1 MPDIRGEFRHNHEG
15 NPSEASKAQYPKPYV
30 PPPPPPSV
38 IITSGPFARITEGAP
53 ADSIVYTAFATDS
66 ESDSEGISFAITGG
80 IDADLFTIDNRRDGQ
95 VKISIAPDY
104 ETKPFY
110 FFTITASKDLSDLE
124 DDVIDITLSVDNIDD
139 SAPIFSASPFYTTP
153 QVVGSTCPIGTNL
166 FTAFAT
172 DTLDSTDGAVT
183 YSSSSEY
190 DNAFSINSVTGIVSL
205 ASQPG
210 SGSWGTTNSS
220 NILTITARDE
230 TGNTAIQTIEFVGVV
245 GPSLA
250 TTTASAVAE
259 SKPAIGADGVVDAS
273 DVIHSIVSSGY
284 ARSDLSFEIV
294 SDPSNKFGIV
304 TSGADATVGGGIYLL
319 NGQELDHET
328 STSHDIQIRAIK
340 SDLTGNPG
348 IISPTVTLTIPVTDV
363 QPIITSGGAVTS
375 IDENSGA
382 NQVIYT
388 ATATDADLQ
397 SGNITFSLEAGS
409 DSAISIDSSSGE
421 VTLTDDP
428 DYETQNAYSFTIVA
442 TNDQSD
448 SASQALT
455 LNIGNTIDIA
465 PTFSS
470 STVLA
475 NGVAENVTIATIYN
489 IPNNIVNPEG
499 ASFTLSIASVDT
511 GFSGFVI
518 SGVNND
524 ALRINSA
531 FDYETDTSHDVT
543 IQMDYTLDD
552 GSTGNTTFVVE
563 VPVINVDEV
572 APTFTSSAIP
582 GSISE
587 NSGAN
592 QVVYTATVDDS
603 TDYVSGDV
611 TFAMGPSIVG
621 DNTLFTV
628 NPTTGEVTLTE
639 NPDYEAKQNYVFSV
653 TATDAAGN
661 ASSKSLLL
669 SITNVVDIAP
679 TWNTASV
686 SHTFSE
692 STSSL
697 TTIQDLNSLVT
708 NNDNAPI
715 VYSILSGGSTGVT
728 VFDILGSSLRLNT
741 SFDHEN
747 ASSHSIVVRMSYTL
761 ADGSTGSTNLS
772 VNITVTDE
780 GIVFNNPTPNLLLV
794 GEGHPI
800 TAPIYNPGVVI
811 NDPQELLDNPNYSL
825 SGTDGSYFNV
835 DASDGRVRFNS
846 PPDYEQK
853 THYNFILS
861 ASLTDYGG
869 QTDTVSSSTVTI
881 NISNSVEDPEFT
893 SATSGV
899 VYERVERN
907 FSYNDIIYVAET
919 ILDASASSVTYTLGG
934 TDHTLLSVNSSGEVS
949 ITGSTD
955 YSSKSQYDFT
965 VTATDDLG
973 NSTTTGTLSAVILE
987 NFFIFDSYYT
997 YRELDEIDV
1006 KAEHGLYNGDGL
1018 LGSLWKTYSIRRQ
1031 AVGPTSYAHYANTM
1045 ATVSCD
1051 GDFRGKYSSMNLRLQ
1066 TKTSDQN
1073 NSYYTEGEEYKT
1085 DLIVYVNNVDS
1096 ESYYKDVNLGST
1108 GVGTIT
1114 ATGYPN
1120 EDVVYLNTH
1129 SDSTLRNSVRIKHST
1144 DTAGI
1149 SSMATATPTG
1159 TECVIHEGNNTSL
1172 WNVED
1177 ITDNV
1182 TQAGLGTHA
1191 YIINNGNGTI
1201 SFASSLA
1208 NANAGVKAAI
1218 PSYAAAM
1225 GNTSYSRIN
1234 KILHKQ
1240 PHYATAVDNPFE
1252 ITNTAPVAGFD
1263 SSNRLD
1269 YLPNASNVDFT
1280 FQVNSGLASVEY
1292 GLITTNAFSNFSLA
1306 PNYTTTSNNYKL
1318 FGKINLAP
1326 PTSGDGIMVNRIHT
1340 DTGLHI
1346 VQTVSFTE
1354 LLACT
1359 LEVTDFNYESAPATN
1374 TFVHYVKGESADNSS
1389 ITYGIVSH
1397 SGFTFG
1403 SGGISINSSSG
1414 LITFPTGITGTGT
1427 VTVSLAA
1434 AGHVTQEF
1442 TITAH
1447 EVTTQAIDGS
1457 WGNVTMRYNT
1467 SHGQNYHFVDVPYSD
1482 TFTPGD
1488 LYHLIIRGT
1497 VANTSNYG
1505 RNDVAI
1511 GWVQIWDSNGNLSV
1525 SLSPDP
1531 SNWKTSHT
1539 AYGFN
1544 STGQSVGNAKGRAI
1558 TTPHTRRDEF
1568 HNGVPYQSWN
1578 HHDSTL
1584 TAGTSTASTGP
1595 LYGMGNSNYNTSKM
1609 PLIGNTLPRDLDATQ
1624 ISGAEFLYQES
1635 SEFYGSNHA
1644 AFLMSDSTFTP
1655 PNSGTIRLAV
1665 HWYSVGGQTTAQSN
1679 SILDVAF
1686 AQV

>member
-1 MPDIRGEFRHNHEG
+1 MPDIRGEIRHNHEG
-15 NPSEASKAQYPKPYV
+15 NPSEASKAQYPKPYF

-38 IITSGPFARITEGAP
+38 ILTSGSIGQITEGEP
-53 ADSIVYTAFATDS
+53 ENSLVYTAFAV
-66 ESDSEGISFAITGG
+66 DSEGSSDDILFTITGG
-80 IDADLFTIDNRRDGQ
+80 IDAHLFNIHRRNGQ
-95 VKISIAPDY
+95 VTLSESPDY
-104 ETKPFY
+104 ETKAFY
-110 FFTITASKDLSDLE
+110 FFTITVSKDLSDFE
-124 DDVIDITLSVDNIDD
+124 DAVVDITISVNNIDD
-139 SAPIFSASPFYTTP
+139 TAPVFSASPFYTTP
-153 QVVGSTCPIGTNL
+153 QAVGSTCPIGTNL

-172 DTLDSTDGAVT
+172 DASDFTDGVIT
-183 YSSSSEY
+183 YSANSEY
-190 DNAFSINSVTGIVSL
+190 DNAFSINPVTGIVSL

-210 SGSWGTTNSS
+210 TGSWGTTNSS
-220 NILTITARDE
+220 NILTITASDA
-230 TGNTAIQTIEFVGVV
+230 TGNTASQTIEFVGVV
-245 GPSLA
+245 GPSLG
-250 TTTASAVAE
+250 TTASAVAE
-259 SKPAIGADGVVDAS
+259 SKPAIDADGIVDAS
-273 DVIHSIVSSGY
+273 DIVHSIVSSGY
-284 ARSDLSFEIV
+284 TRSDLSFEIV
-294 SDPSNKFGIV
+294 SDPSNKFGV
-304 TSGADATVGGGIYLL
+304 VASGADATVGGGIYLL

-328 STSHDIQIRAIK
+328 STSHDIQIRAVK

-363 QPIITSGGAVTS
+363 QPIITSGGAVAS

-409 DSAISIDSSSGE
+409 DSAISIDSSTGE

-428 DYETQNAYSFTIVA
+428 DYETQNAYSFTVVA

-465 PTFSS
+465 PTFTSS
-470 STVLA
+470 NVLA
-475 NGVAENVTIATIYN
+475 FGVAENVAISGIYN
-489 IPNNIVNPEG
+489 ISNNIVNPEG
-499 ASFTLSIASVDT
+499 ASFTLSIANVDT
-511 GFSGFVI
+511 GFSGFEI
-518 SGVNND
+518 SGINNS
-524 ALRINSA
+524 LRINSA
-531 FDYETDTSHDVT
+531 FDYETDTSHNVT

-563 VPVINVDEV
+563 VPVANVDEV

-611 TFAMGPSIVG
+611 TFAVGPSNIG
-621 DNTLFTV
+621 DNNRFTV
-628 NPTTGEVTLTE
+628 DSTTGEVTLTE
-639 NPDYEAKQNYVFSV
+639 NPDYEAKHSYAFSV
-653 TATDAAGN
+653 VATDAAGN

-669 SITNVVDIAP
+669 SIINVADVAP

-728 VFDILGSSLRLNT
+728 VFDILGGSLRLNT

-761 ADGSTGSTNLS
+761 ADGSTGSTNLN
-772 VNITVTDE
+772 VNIAVTDE
-780 GIVFNNPTPNLLLV
+780 GIVFNNPNPNLLLV
-794 GEGHPI
+794 GEGHPA

-811 NDPQELLDNPNYSL
+811 NDPQELAITPNYTL
-825 SGTDGSYFNV
+825 SGPDGSYFNV

-846 PPDYEQK
+846 SPDYEQK
-853 THYNFILS
+853 TQYNFILS

-881 NISNSVEDPEFT
+881 SVSNNVEDPEFT

-919 ILDASASSVTYTLGG
+919 ILDSSASSVTYTLGG
-934 TDHTLLSVNSSGEVS
+934 TDSALLSINSSGEVS
-949 ITGSTD
+949 IIGSTY

-1006 KAEHGLYNGDGL
+1006 KAEYGQNNSSGL
-1018 LGSLWKTYSIRRQ
+1018 LGALYRLYAIKRN

-1045 ATVSCD
+1045 VTVSCD
-1051 GDFRGKYSSMNLRLQ
+1051 GDFRGRYSSSDLRLQ
-1066 TKTSDQN
+1066 SKTSDQN

-1096 ESYYKDVNLGST
+1096 ESYYKSVNLGST
-1108 GVGTIT
+1108 GPNSIT
-1114 ATGYPN
+1114 ATGYPS

-1129 SDSTLRNSVRIKHST
+1129 FDSTLRNSVRIKHST

-1182 TQAGLGTHA
+1182 TQASLGTHA

-1234 KILHKQ
+1234 KVLHKQ
-1240 PHYATAVDNPFE
+1240 PHYATAVDNTFE
-1252 ITNTAPVAGFD
+1252 ITNTAPVVGFD

-1280 FQVNSGLASVEY
+1280 FQVNSGSASIDYKMLGVQY
-1292 GLITTNAFSNFSLA
+1292 WSSFNLA
-1306 PNYTTTSNNYKL
+1306 PNYTLTSNNYKL
-1318 FGKINLAP
+1318 LGNINLAP
-1326 PTSGDGIMVNRIHT
+1326 PSSGNGEITNNIHT
-1340 DTGLHI
+1340 DTGLDI
-1346 VQTVSFTE
+1346 VQKVYFNE
-1354 LLACT
+1354 LFACT
-1359 LEVTDFNYESAPATN
+1359 LEVTDFNYNSAPTQS
-1374 TFVHYVKGESADNSS
+1374 TSVHHVKAESPDNSS
-1389 ITYGIVSH
+1389 ITYGLVSH

-1414 LITFPTGITGTGT
+1414 LLTFPAGITGTGT
-1427 VTVSLAA
+1427 VTVSAAA

-1447 EVTTQAIDGS
+1447 EVTTQAIDGN

-1467 SHGQNYHFVDVPYSD
+1467 SEGQNYHFVDVPYSD

-1488 LYHLIIRGT
+1488 LYHLMIRGT
-1497 VANTSNYG
+1497 VANTSNYN

-1531 SNWKTSHT
+1531 SNWKTSHV
-1539 AYGFN
+1539 AYGHN
-1544 STGQSVGNAKGRAI
+1544 TTGLTVSQGKNRALST
-1558 TTPHTRRDEF
+1558 PYTRRDEIR
-1568 HNGVPYQSWN
+1568 NGVPYQSWN
-1578 HHDSTL
+1578 HHDNTL
-1584 TAGTSTASTGP
+1584 TAGTSTSFTGP
-1595 LYGMGNSNYNTSKM
+1595 LNGMGNSVYNTSKM
-1609 PLIGNTLPRDLDATQ
+1609 PLIVNTHPRDLDAIQ
-1624 ISGAEFLYQES
+1624 ISGAEFLYLES

-1679 SILDVAF
+1679 NILDVAF